1 MMLFFLFL
9 LCISCF
15 HEQILAFR
23 TQADRSYNVNRL
35 IWQFESYLIQQHTHA
50 HTHTRL
56 VNTDLLVPPRSM
68 WRPSGWT
75 PVSINRNWG
84 KVSQLRHRAR
94 HQADKVQWR
103 APTPIPTHTHTY
115 TAIKYALS
123 LAAQIN
129 NRPTSWWDFKWALIC
144 WELSLVTID
153 ERRKNDRTR
162 DGLNKHQET
171 IRDKDGETERERQRI
186 EKNRTELW
194 DA

>member
-1 MMLFFLFL
+1 MKQICFLLLKLSQQKQANMSNDAFFLFL

-68 WRPSGWT
+68 CRPSGWT

-103 APTPIPTHTHTY
+103 APHPHPHPNTY
-115 TAIKYALS
+115 THIHGNK
-123 LAAQIN
+123 
-129 NRPTSWWDFKWALIC
+129 IC
-144 WELSLVTID
+144 IVARCTNQQPSDELM
-153 ERRKNDRTR
+153 RF
-162 DGLNKHQET
+162 
-171 IRDKDGETERERQRI
+171 
-186 EKNRTELW
+186 
-194 DA
+194 